1 MLLSVNVLTVRNL
14 NAYDH
19 IISNGPHVQCV
30 RWKRKPIWLP
40 PAKSKLFRVPERK
53 VIPTEESIELK
64 RLHNNYR
71 TYMKSLMYVRF
82 LILFAIMYQ
91 LDIYK
96 IYFYLRTFFIETEK
110 EKELCFDKLVVEK
123 NAQED
128 FEICSQINDKW
139 NKEVAMMREK
149 RLIQERE
156 DRQKEIF
163 DKVQAKTERDSKLLE
178 KIDEEIRKAKEEAK
192 TFITPENIDK
202 AIVDAFENITEHNV
216 AIDLKGNFYKNES
229 RVKSSNKL

>member
-1 MLLSVNVLTVRNL
+1 MIRLPVQFSVNLLTVRNL

-19 IISNGPHVQCV
+19 VISNGSNIQCV

-40 PAKSKLFRVPERK
+40 PVKSKLFRVPKRK

-71 TYMKSLMYVRF
+71 TYMKSLMTY
-82 LILFAIMYQ
+82 
-91 LDIYK
+91 
-96 IYFYLRTFFIETEK
+96 FIETGK
-110 EKELCFDKLVVEK
+110 ERERCFDKLVVEK
-123 NAQED
+123 NAQKD
-128 FEICSQINDKW
+128 FEICSQINDEW
-139 NKEVAMMREK
+139 NKKVATMREK

-156 DRQKEIF
+156 DRQKEILE
-163 DKVQAKTERDSKLLE
+163 KVQAKKERDSKILE

-202 AIVDAFENITEHNV
+202 AIVNALENITEHNV
-216 AIDLKGNFYKNES
+216 AIDLKGNFYKTES
-229 RVKSSNKL
+229 KVESSNKL

>member
-1 MLLSVNVLTVRNL
+1 MTRLSVLSVNVLTVRNL

-19 IISNGPHVQCV
+19 IISNGPYIQCV
-30 RWKRKPIWLP
+30 RWKRKPIWLS

-53 VIPTEESIELK
+53 VIPIEESIELK

-71 TYMKSLMYVRF
+71 TYMKSLM
-82 LILFAIMYQ
+82 
-91 LDIYK
+91 
-96 IYFYLRTFFIETEK
+96 TFFIETEK

-123 NAQED
+123 NAQKD

-139 NKEVAMMREK
+139 NTKVAMMREK

-156 DRQKEIF
+156 DRQKEIL
-163 DKVQAKTERDSKLLE
+163 DKVQAKKERDSKLLE

-192 TFITPENIDK
+192 TFITSENIDK
-202 AIVDAFENITEHNV
+202 AIVDALENITEHNV
-216 AIDLKGNFYKNES
+216 AIDLKDNFIK
-229 RVKSSNKL
+229 KI